1 MGGKKILVVDDDQ
14 DMLLLLN
21 ARLKAKGYEVVFA
34 NDGLTC
40 ISMARKEK
48 PDLIL
53 LDLGL
58 PAGDGFVTLERLR
71 GLLPVADTPVVV
83 FTGQGEQEARD
94 RAMSLGANAFFEKS
108 TDKDEL
114 LAAIWGLLE
123 GQSLPDL

>member
-1 MGGKKILVVDDDQ
+1 MDSKKILVVDDDQ

-21 ARLKAKGYEVVFA
+21 ARLKANGYEVVFA

-83 FTGQGEQEARD
+83 FTAKGEDEAKE
-94 RAMSLGANAFFEKS
+94 RAMSLGAKAFFEKS
-108 TDKDEL
+108 VDKDEL
-114 LAAIWGLLE
+114 LGAIWRLL
-123 GQSLPDL
+123 DDDRFAHI

>member
-1 MGGKKILVVDDDQ
+1 MDSKKILVVDDDQ

-21 ARLKAKGYEVVFA
+21 AKLKAKGYEVVFA

-58 PAGDGFVTLERLR
+58 PAGDGFITLERLR

-83 FTGQGEQEARD
+83 FTAQGEDEARE
-94 RAMSLGANAFFEKS
+94 RAMSLGAKAFFEKS
-108 TDKDEL
+108 ADKDDL
-114 LAAIWGLLE
+114 LGAIWRLLDGDGLVHL
-123 GQSLPDL
+123 

>member
-1 MGGKKILVVDDDQ
+1 MDSKKILVVDDDQ

-21 ARLKAKGYEVVFA
+21 ARLKAKGYQVVFA

-83 FTGQGEQEARD
+83 FTAQGEAEARE
-94 RAMSLGANAFFEKS
+94 RAMSLGADAFFEKS
-108 TDKDEL
+108 VDKEEL
-114 LAAIWGLLE
+114 LAAIWRLLDGDGLAHL
-123 GQSLPDL
+123 

>member
-1 MGGKKILVVDDDQ
+1 MDSKKILVVDDDQ

-21 ARLKAKGYEVVFA
+21 AKLKAKGYEVVFA

-58 PAGDGFVTLERLR
+58 PAGDGFITLERLR

-83 FTGQGEQEARD
+83 FTAQGEDEARE
-94 RAMSLGANAFFEKS
+94 RAMSLGAKAFFEKS
-108 TDKDEL
+108 ADKDDL
-114 LAAIWGLLE
+114 LGAIWRLLDGDGLAPL
-123 GQSLPDL
+123 